1 MADED
6 MVARMEALLAE
17 KEKGPSVVGK
27 VMRNGGGAVTGAYV
41 GSIAAPLVVGAA
53 AAILAPFTG
62 GLSIAAAAAL
72 TAGAVIG
79 GGVVGHK
86 MSKDVD

>member
-6 MVARMEALLAE
+6 IVARMEALLAAKE
-17 KEKGPSVVGK
+17 KEPSFVSK
-27 VMRNGGGAVTGAYV
+27 AMRNGGGAVTGAFA
-41 GSIAAPLVVGAA
+41 GSVVAPLVVGGV

-62 GLSIAAAAAL
+62 GLSVAAAAAL

-86 MSKDVD
+86 MSKDID